1 MEQDKEMEGGKVEG
15 NMISIS
21 RGRSCNKNSI
31 QELGKGFIKTMAINL
46 NGADGSFPS
55 GQGKEQ

>member
-31 QELGKGFIKTMAINL
+31 
-46 NGADGSFPS
+46 
-55 GQGKEQ
+55 